1 MIIDLRYHIT
11 SLVAVFLALGLG
23 ILVGGIML
31 KSDVLVD
38 QQKQMTDK
46 LEIQLEQLR
55 QKNEAVEAQVSSLQ
69 VNYKAQEEFEKQVL
83 PLLVRGRLE
92 ECQIALVETNSYGFS
107 DDLIAALQMAGA
119 KVLSVTTIMGNFD
132 QSVNR
137 EVLKAR
143 LNWKDVGESQ
153 LAARL
158 ASEVARGILVNDNR
172 PVLDSLVEAG
182 AVKISGEYGKPLSG
196 VVIIGGS
203 REREMVKT
211 EAVDLP
217 LINYFLAGKIPVY
230 AVEEADIPYSYMK
243 EYQRKR
249 ISTVDN
255 IDKVPGQVAL
265 VLAMAGKPGHYGVK
279 PTAQKLLPVLDG
291 SKEVEN
297 VRR

>member
-1 MIIDLRYHIT
+1 MIIDFRYHIA

-38 QQKQMTDK
+38 RQKQMTDK

-69 VNYKAQEEFEKQVL
+69 VNYKSQEEFEKQIL
-83 PLLVRGRLE
+83 PLLVKGRLE
-92 ECQIALVETNSYGFS
+92 GYQIALVETNSYSFS
-107 DDLIAALQMAGA
+107 DDLIAVLQMAGV
-119 KVLSVTTIMGNFD
+119 KVLSVTTIMGSFD
-132 QSVNR
+132 QSANR
-137 EVLKAR
+137 EALKAR
-143 LNWKDVGESQ
+143 LSWKDVGDGQ
-153 LAARL
+153 LATRL

-172 PVLDSLVEAG
+172 LVLDSLVEAG

-203 REREMVKT
+203 QEREMIKA

-217 LINYFLAGKIPVY
+217 MIDYFLAGKIPVY
-230 AVEEADIPYSYMK
+230 GVEEADIPYSYMK
-243 EYQRKR
+243 EYQKKR

-255 IDKVPGQVAL
+255 IDSVPGQVAL
-265 VLAMAGKPGHYGVK
+265 VLAMAGKPGHYGIK
-279 PTAQKLLPVLDG
+279 PTAQKLLPVLDD
-291 SKEVEN
+291 SKEAKN

>member
-1 MIIDLRYHIT
+1 MIIDFRYHIA

-38 QQKQMTDK
+38 RQKQMTDK

-69 VNYKAQEEFEKQVL
+69 VNYKTREEFEKEIL
-83 PLLVRGRLE
+83 PLLVKGRLE
-92 ECQIALVETNSYGFS
+92 GYQIALVETNSYSFS
-107 DDLIAALQMAGA
+107 DDLTAALQMAGA
-119 KVLSVTTIMGNFD
+119 KVLSVTTIMGSFD
-132 QSVNR
+132 QPVNR

-143 LNWKDVGESQ
+143 LNWKDADESQ
-153 LAARL
+153 MAARL
-158 ASEVARGILVNDNR
+158 AREVARGILVNDNR

-182 AVKISGEYGKPLSG
+182 LVKISGEYGKPLSG

-203 REREMVKT
+203 QEREMVKT

-217 LINYFLAGKIPVY
+217 LIDYFLSAKIPVY

-243 EYQRKR
+243 EYQKKR

-255 IDKVPGQVAL
+255 IDSVPGQVAL
-265 VLAMAGKPGHYGVK
+265 VLAMAGKPGHYGIK
-279 PTAQKLLPVLDG
+279 PTAQKLLPALDG
-291 SKEVEN
+291 SKEVKN